1 LKKYIYIVLL
11 TIIVIIFGVG
21 TFNYK
26 IDSAGVYKSVFERK
40 IATEIVNGKNIIVDK
55 NINDEVM
62 QKEII
67 NALKVAPDIIA
78 LGSSRAK
85 VLTGNDFNS
94 NNFRNNGVSGASLED
109 YVAILGMYDISGKL
123 PKEVIFVVDPWIFNK
138 NNGQL
143 GWQDVSSEANYMLGK
158 INGNHFKKTK
168 SERKLSALFSLQ
180 YALEN
185 YRKSSAN
192 IITTTETFTNLP
204 GHILRNDGSIKYGI
218 EWENMSAA
226 EIEGRARGYC
236 RYPIFG
242 LDSFDKIDDELLR
255 NFLDTINYLKE
266 KKINVVILL
275 PPYHPIV
282 YKVFSTDKRYRNV
295 LSVENTLKQLSI
307 ATVVG
312 SYNPQEYNYINTDF
326 YDGHHPRS
334 LKRILMT
341 VSSQNN

>member
-1 LKKYIYIVLL
+1 ML
-11 TIIVIIFGVG
+11 TVVIIIFGVG
-21 TFNYK
+21 AFNFK
-26 IDSAGVYKSVFERK
+26 IDSAGVYKNVFERK
-40 IATEIVNGKNIIVDK
+40 IATEIVSGKNIIFDK

-67 NALKVAPDIIA
+67 HALKVTPDIIA

-85 VLTGNDFNS
+85 VLTGNDLNS
-94 NNFRNNGVSGASLED
+94 DNFRNNGVSGASLED
-109 YVAILGMYDISGKL
+109 YLAILGMYDVSGKL
-123 PKEVIFVVDPWIFNK
+123 PKEVIIIVDPWIFNK
-138 NNGQL
+138 HNGQL
-143 GWQDVSSEANYMLGK
+143 GWQDVSNEANYILGK
-158 INGNHFKKTK
+158 INGNHFRKTK
-168 SERKLSALFSLQ
+168 SERKLSAIFSLQ

-192 IITTTETFTNLP
+192 IVTTTETVKKHTGL
-204 GHILRNDGSIKYGI
+204 ILRSDGSIEYGI
-218 EWENMSAA
+218 ESENMSAA

-242 LDSFDKIDDELLR
+242 LNNFDKIDEELLK

-266 KKINVVILL
+266 KKINVVIVL

-295 LSVENTLKQLSI
+295 LSVENILKQLDMV
-307 ATVVG
+307 TVVG
-312 SYNPQEYNYINTDF
+312 SYNPKEYNYTNKDF

-334 LKRILMT
+334 LKRIMMAVT
-341 VSSQNN
+341 SDKN